1 MDKFKTLNKKT
12 IIAIVAICILAI
24 VAIVGVVAF
33 LKDDGSA
40 TAIDEIAQQE
50 PESENANTNASE
62 NVEQSPSATENNSDA
77 QGNTSSENTTNNSV
91 MPSES
96 ANPTTNTT
104 SQPSTSVAPTTQAT
118 GTTTSTTNTNV
129 PNQEYVTSRVEEVER
144 QISEDLAVSWQN
156 LDVAGK
162 FTDVNVEDLGITAVK
177 KAYVIKDKE
186 LIPQRAEN
194 EDAKTVVPGDVIRYV
209 IEIKNISQE
218 ARKEIRVSDSV
229 PAQTSLID
237 VSNGGK
243 ETTVDGVTKIFWT
256 VDFEDGEEAKLVS
269 FTVVVNEDATGTIR
283 NTAVVNGDKTNET
296 HNTIIKTTKESLV
309 SDCTE
314 TGDLKQVGNVSTVH
328 EGDTVSYTITVSN
341 TGETDE
347 KINLEDA
354 IPDGLTLDETSVKVS
369 KEVKNM
375 TVSDN
380 KISISGYTLE
390 AGEKLIITFNVTVDK
405 LSDDDYVD

>member
-162 FTDVNVEDLGITAVK
+162 PASIRQTASR
-177 KAYVIKDKE
+177 DD
-186 LIPQRAEN
+186 RATTWRE
-194 EDAKTVVPGDVIRYV
+194 PG
-209 IEIKNISQE
+209 S
-218 ARKEIRVSDSV
+218 
-229 PAQTSLID
+229 
-237 VSNGGK
+237 
-243 ETTVDGVTKIFWT
+243 
-256 VDFEDGEEAKLVS
+256 
-269 FTVVVNEDATGTIR
+269 
-283 NTAVVNGDKTNET
+283 
-296 HNTIIKTTKESLV
+296 
-309 SDCTE
+309 
-314 TGDLKQVGNVSTVH
+314 
-328 EGDTVSYTITVSN
+328 
-341 TGETDE
+341 
-347 KINLEDA
+347 
-354 IPDGLTLDETSVKVS
+354 
-369 KEVKNM
+369 
-375 TVSDN
+375 
-380 KISISGYTLE
+380 
-390 AGEKLIITFNVTVDK
+390 
-405 LSDDDYVD
+405 